1 MTTAH
6 NNIES
11 RMSHEA
17 GQPGTMG
24 STSIPRSV
32 SVSDTIAMFERN
44 SGSSSTS
51 MSRSSSRSAIPTRIV
66 SSPSG
71 SSNTVRASSE
81 SSRKH
86 FARSS
91 SYTAVTLGD
100 ERPQLAEGSVL
111 NKSRRMS
118 VAVGAGE
125 VNEIGV
131 RGVPTIRPQ
140 RSASRPLVPKRATS
154 YISAKTS
161 PSRTPSASPRNHPG
175 RLASNES
182 SSSPRAPSA
191 KGSAPDKPIGIG
203 IGVPSTRRNRDV
215 RRASDTASIRP
226 HSPRTTYIIATRQPF
241 PHSVSAPR
249 SLSSQ
254 SYGVEHDD
262 FSPRSERSQSP
273 FHLQPTISVSQAT
286 PEKPLPSLCKRSSRS
301 NLSERT
307 NGISVPLSRHTSISS
322 IPSAYYTPSSSKS
335 PMLSE
340 LEQKGEAID
349 KNLALD
355 GYFCNVFGKDTLHGL
370 GPIRLETNLELTRSD
385 PPIAPDMDRGSSDME
400 MYRRKDT
407 SRSTR
412 EF

>member
-17 GQPGTMG
+17 GQPGTMAPM
-24 STSIPRSV
+24 SIPRSV

-71 SSNTVRASSE
+71 FGNTVRASSE
-81 SSRKH
+81 SPRKH
-86 FARSS
+86 LARSS

-111 NKSRRMS
+111 SKSHRMS
-118 VAVGAGE
+118 VAGGAGE
-125 VNEIGV
+125 VDEIGV
-131 RGVPTIRPQ
+131 RGVLTIRPQ

-154 YISAKTS
+154 NISAKTS

-182 SSSPRAPSA
+182 SSSPRVPSV

-203 IGVPSTRRNRDV
+203 IGVPNTSRNRDV

-226 HSPRTTYIIATRQPF
+226 HSPRTSYIIATRQPF

-286 PEKPLPSLCKRSSRS
+286 PEKPLPSLCKRSSKS

-322 IPSAYYTPSSSKS
+322 IPSAYHTPSSSKS

-349 KNLALD
+349 KNLTLD

-370 GPIRLETNLELTRSD
+370 GPIRLETNLEQTRSD

>member
-1 MTTAH
+1 
-6 NNIES
+6 
-11 RMSHEA
+11 MSHEA
-17 GQPGTMG
+17 GQPGAMG
-24 STSIPRSV
+24 PTSIPRSV

-44 SGSSSTS
+44 SRPSSTS

-71 SSNTVRASSE
+71 SGNTVRAPSE
-81 SSRKH
+81 SPRKH
-86 FARSS
+86 LARSS

-100 ERPQLAEGSVL
+100 ERPQLAEGNVL
-111 NKSRRMS
+111 NKYRRMS
-118 VAVGAGE
+118 VADGAGE
-125 VNEIGV
+125 MNGIGV

-140 RSASRPLVPKRATS
+140 RSASRPLVPRRVTS
-154 YISAKTS
+154 NTSAKTS

-175 RLASNES
+175 RLTSNES
-182 SSSPRAPSA
+182 SSSSRAPSA
-191 KGSAPDKPIGIG
+191 KGSAPDKPTGIG
-203 IGVPSTRRNRDV
+203 IGVPSTIRNRDV

-226 HSPRTTYIIATRQPF
+226 HSPRTSYIIPTRLPF
-241 PHSVSAPR
+241 PHSISAPR

-286 PEKPLPSLCKRSSRS
+286 PEKPLPSLCKRPSRS

-307 NGISVPLSRHTSISS
+307 NGIPIPLSRHASISS

-340 LEQKGEAID
+340 LERRGEAID
-349 KNLALD
+349 KNLTLD
-355 GYFCNVFGKDTLHGL
+355 GYFRNVFGKDTLHGL
-370 GPIRLETNLELTRSD
+370 EPIRLETGLEQTRSD

-400 MYRRKDT
+400 MYRRKGT

>member
-1 MTTAH
+1 
-6 NNIES
+6 
-11 RMSHEA
+11 MSHEA
-17 GQPGTMG
+17 GQPGAMG
-24 STSIPRSV
+24 PTSIPRSV

-44 SGSSSTS
+44 SRPSSTS

-71 SSNTVRASSE
+71 SGNTVRAPSE
-81 SSRKH
+81 SPRKH
-86 FARSS
+86 LARSS

-100 ERPQLAEGSVL
+100 ERPQLAEGNVL

-118 VAVGAGE
+118 VADGAGE
-125 VNEIGV
+125 MNGIGV

-140 RSASRPLVPKRATS
+140 RSASRPLVPRRVTS
-154 YISAKTS
+154 NTSAKTS

-175 RLASNES
+175 RLTSNES
-182 SSSPRAPSA
+182 SSSSRAPSA
-191 KGSAPDKPIGIG
+191 KGSTPDKPTGIG
-203 IGVPSTRRNRDV
+203 IGVPSTIRNRDV

-226 HSPRTTYIIATRQPF
+226 HSPRTSYIIPTRLPF
-241 PHSVSAPR
+241 PHSISAPR

-286 PEKPLPSLCKRSSRS
+286 PEKPLPSLCKRPSRS

-307 NGISVPLSRHTSISS
+307 NGIPIPLSRHASISS

-340 LEQKGEAID
+340 LERRGEAID
-349 KNLALD
+349 KNLTLD
-355 GYFCNVFGKDTLHGL
+355 GYFRNVFGKDTLHGL
-370 GPIRLETNLELTRSD
+370 EPIRLETGFEQTRSD

-400 MYRRKDT
+400 MYRRKGT